1 MDPRFLMKVMSAA
14 CLALAMTALSCG
26 EDGDGD
32 DRGYW
37 APTAI
42 EFIGGLYHPDEDK
55 PGETATGGEPVIT
68 ELSYTKVVRQGGDL
82 TGYVSFTDND
92 YTTVTT
98 LLLKIDQDGGFTEFA
113 VTPMLDP
120 LSMQTR
126 IGFTIELAKN
136 FTPGVFTFHIGIRDT
151 DGAVSNYLHRVL
163 IVKSLQDLAITS
175 MTPFDGST
183 GEALNLSIRT
193 TFSQQVFSDEVDLT
207 LTHGAT
213 AIGGTS
219 YMSGNGR
226 AMTFIPDSFL
236 SPGAVHRA
244 TVTLTVNNK
253 QLTQTFTTEDP
264 ALLSTPDDL
273 TGKTFG
279 VSIGKDNLIEPEEGK
294 ALFDTIPVLP
304 TILFK
309 VLSYGGTSFPTLSA
323 MGEDDG
329 MGGYKQ
335 SPLVPTFGPSSSEF
349 ANPYFK
355 SGPSSMGIDLGVFG
369 FTGVLGIN
377 GIYVSGK
384 FVQDGDTITGIENG
398 SFSAYIDSAEA
409 NAVISVIA
417 MGEIDVCEILPLCD
431 GDGLIRLR
439 AENVDGQWQ
448 QGVAALYEMTCVA
461 DSNTIDAAA
470 GGDIQVTCT
479 TLEDAVPYQGGD
491 ITFLA
496 QKGALPSVTEVGTW
510 NTGAYVCA
518 GVPPTC
524 QVPDASGVINV
535 TVAIAPGELN
545 PGDTSFRVGGT
556 SASPPGDMTRV
567 QSVAVQ

>member
-1 MDPRFLMKVMSAA
+1 
-14 CLALAMTALSCG
+14 
-26 EDGDGD
+26 
-32 DRGYW
+32 
-37 APTAI
+37 
-42 EFIGGLYHPDEDK
+42 
-55 PGETATGGEPVIT
+55 
-68 ELSYTKVVRQGGDL
+68 
-82 TGYVSFTDND
+82 
-92 YTTVTT
+92 
-98 LLLKIDQDGGFTEFA
+98 
-113 VTPMLDP
+113 
-120 LSMQTR
+120 
-126 IGFTIELAKN
+126 
-136 FTPGVFTFHIGIRDT
+136 
-151 DGAVSNYLHRVL
+151 VL

-264 ALLSTPDDL
+264 ALLSTPGDL

-309 VLSYGGTSFPTLSA
+309 VLSYGGTNFQTLSA

-335 SPLVPTFGPSSSEF
+335 SPLVPTFGPSASEF

-369 FTGVLGIN
+369 FAGVLGIN

-398 SFSAYIDSAEA
+398 SFSAYIDSEEA

-448 QGVAALYEMTCVA
+448 QGVTALYEMDCVA
-461 DSNTIDAAA
+461 DANTIDAAI
-470 GGDIQVTCT
+470 GGDILVTCT

-491 ITFLA
+491 VTFLA

-510 NTGAYVCA
+510 NTGALVCA
-518 GVPPTC
+518 GTPPTC
-524 QVPDASGVINV
+524 QVPDASGVITA

-545 PGDTSFRVGGT
+545 SGDASFRVGGT
-556 SASPPGDMTRV
+556 TASPPGDMTRV